1 MRMRSRVSAIRS
13 TWRSMC
19 HVSMPVSDASRG
31 YIWCV
36 RRNSSPRFGRINRT
50 GERGGSGRDSSQVS
64 ATSAITC
71 RLKVV
76 SSHVDRYHFVVT
88 AGLALCAAAFTI
100 GFVWKQP
107 GLLGVSA
114 LLGWCVCVVAL
125 AIAVVLL
132 IVLAY
137 RSLRGTARPLL
148 RRSWL
153 GLVNGALGAAA
164 FVYSLL

>member
-1 MRMRSRVSAIRS
+1 M
-13 TWRSMC
+13 
-19 HVSMPVSDASRG
+19 HP
-31 YIWCV
+31 
-36 RRNSSPRFGRINRT
+36 RRLAGVGARPLNFT
-50 GERGGSGRDSSQVS
+50 
-64 ATSAITC
+64 
-71 RLKVV
+71 V

-88 AGLALCAAAFTI
+88 AALALCGAAFGI
-100 GFVWKQP
+100 GFVRRDP

>member
-1 MRMRSRVSAIRS
+1 V
-13 TWRSMC
+13 
-19 HVSMPVSDASRG
+19 VG
-31 YIWCV
+31 
-36 RRNSSPRFGRINRT
+36 
-50 GERGGSGRDSSQVS
+50 RGGTQSKLRARRACDTWSCGPSTSPLA
-64 ATSAITC
+64 AT
-71 RLKVV
+71 
-76 SSHVDRYHFVVT
+76 VDRYHFVVT
-88 AGLALCAAAFTI
+88 AALALCGAAFGI
-100 GFVWKQP
+100 GFVRRDP

-132 IVLAY
+132 ILLAY

-164 FVYSLL
+164 FVYSVL